1 MKYCRDRAVV
11 LLEVVEKAETPELK
25 SKAAALAQ
33 MWLTMAALNDEVAL
47 WMGQAKS
54 ETVKH

>member
-1 MKYCRDRAVV
+1 VV